1 MEHHTMF
8 SVEVHMKMIFEIRDL
23 NYATPA
29 TATRAG
35 IVCHLAEP
43 CWVAPLVEGEGSYGY
58 LTCLTCTCIHIITYI
73 YNYIYTCLLIYD
85 HIWSW
90 SMCIYIYT
98 YCTQHTHIYIYILL
112 PMRWEDKELR
122 IWSFSSLRVRESV
135 RLASKGRPRG
145 IKFTA
150 INFYLELGKLIDI
163 YIYKYTYQ
171 CHIYK
176 FVLNKYHLNLVSYHM
191 TFEKEYH
198 RLSQPWINGNDE
210 KEPIYWRYLPSSR
223 LPVF

>member
-1 MEHHTMF
+1 MFPDNYGTSHHVFRGGAHEDDLRDPRFELCHPSHGHACGHRLPFGWTMLSRAASGGWRELWLF
-8 SVEVHMKMIFEIRDL
+8 NMFNMYMYTY
-23 NYATPA
+23 NY
-29 TATRAG
+29 
-35 IVCHLAEP
+35 I
-43 CWVAPLVEGEGSYGY
+43 
-58 LTCLTCTCIHIITYI
+58 YI

-163 YIYKYTYQ
+163 YIYINIHINVIYTS
-171 CHIYK
+171 
-176 FVLNKYHLNLVSYHM
+176 SYSIS
-191 TFEKEYH
+191 TI
-198 RLSQPWINGNDE
+198 WT
-210 KEPIYWRYLPSSR
+210 
-223 LPVF
+223 